1 MAFTE
6 LRIYEVYEGQMD
18 AWVAYMEE
26 VIIPFQES
34 LGLVITERFRGET
47 DDTLYVWMRRFED
60 GAQRVAQYEAVY
72 QSDRWK
78 EEIGPR
84 VRQLID
90 VETIRVERL
99 VGV

>member
-6 LRIYEVYEGQMD
+6 LRIYEVRPGKMD
-18 AWVAYMEE
+18 DWVAYMEE
-26 VIIPFQES
+26 VIIPFQET
-34 LGLVITERFRGET
+34 LGLVITDRFRGET

-60 GAQRVAQYEAVY
+60 EAQRVAQYEAVY

-78 EEIGPR
+78 QEIGPR
-84 VRQLID
+84 VGALID
-90 VETIRVERL
+90 RETIRVERL

>member
-1 MAFTE
+1 MGFTE
-6 LRIYEVYEGQMD
+6 LRIYEVLPGKMD
-18 AWVAYMEE
+18 TWVAYMED
-26 VIIPFQES
+26 VIIPFQEA

-60 GAQRVAQYEAVY
+60 EAQRVAQYEAVY

-78 EEIGPR
+78 QEIGPR
-84 VRQLID
+84 VGELID